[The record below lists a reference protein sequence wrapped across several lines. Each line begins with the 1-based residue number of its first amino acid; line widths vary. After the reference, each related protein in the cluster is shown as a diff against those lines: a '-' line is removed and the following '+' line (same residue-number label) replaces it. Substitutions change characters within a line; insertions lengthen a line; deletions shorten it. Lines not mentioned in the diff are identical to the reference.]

1 MFRVTCAAACCLVAG
16 GAGPAGDARAEWTA
30 ERIAVVEGFQTP
42 ESVAVAPDSGTA
54 YVSNVV
60 AGDSPG
66 RGPWDLDGKGFLS
79 RLKPGG
85 EIDVLKWREKT
96 KRGRRLGTLN
106 APKGLC
112 ILPGQLRV
120 ADLRTMVYFD
130 LGRHRPGIVTRV
142 RGAQRLNDMATDGK
156 AVYLSDTATGL
167 VHRLATGEH
176 CVIPAPPGVNGI
188 TLHGGKMYAVSWTEH
203 DVYRLDPARHG
214 APQPFG
220 LASHFTA
227 LDGIEVLDDD
237 TLLVSDF
244 EGDKVS
250 VVGVKEKSVATLL
263 ETTTPADIGLDRER
277 MLLYVPLFTA
287 DRVEVYRLKK
297 E

>member
-16 GAGPAGDARAEWTA
+16 GVGPAGDARAEWTA

-42 ESVAVAPDSGTA
+42 ESVAVDPDSGTA

-60 AGDSPG
+60 TGDSPG

-96 KRGRRLGTLN
+96 KRGRRLGRLN

-130 LGRHRPGIVTRV
+130 LARDRPGIVSRV

-156 AVYLSDTATGL
+156 AVYLSDITG
-167 VHRLATGEH
+167 GEH
-176 CVIPAPPGVNGI
+176 PPSEEPLLARQALHARRLTIHHPALEEDMTFEAPIAPDI
-188 TLHGGKMYAVSWTEH
+188 MRLIEALREHGG
-203 DVYRLDPARHG
+203 
-214 APQPFG
+214 
-220 LASHFTA
+220 
-227 LDGIEVLDDD
+227 
-237 TLLVSDF
+237 
-244 EGDKVS
+244 
-250 VVGVKEKSVATLL
+250 
-263 ETTTPADIGLDRER
+263 
-277 MLLYVPLFTA
+277 
-287 DRVEVYRLKK
+287 
-297 E
+297 